1 MPSMSS
7 IRSVPVYEGR
17 RSSCSTLAI
26 VLTALV
32 WSSSAQAQFSARDG
46 YTTDGQYRVQTELMP
61 YVWLPATSGTAH
73 LGPPNAGRT
82 VSINAGVPTTSQLSS
97 VLDAAFMG
105 AGLVRYGPFSVE
117 LDMQWVNASTS
128 HDRPVPGS
136 LATIR
141 TDEAASLFRIAPGL
155 GLQVVASDIGGVP
168 VSLDARV
175 GFSYNTAGASADP
188 SRLALRGFSHNS
200 SFVQPWVGLRFDV
213 YPSPAW
219 RIELGGLAQG
229 FGFDGGSW
237 GWGASAI
244 VSYLVTDWLDLSLGF
259 RALNTQR
266 FGGRDEQRSLNLTEY
281 GPLIG
286 MGFRF

>member
-1 MPSMSS
+1 MPPN
-7 IRSVPVYEGR
+7 RSVSDLER
-17 RSSCSTLAI
+17 RLSGCAAIAVVLAALTWCSA
-26 VLTALV
+26 
-32 WSSSAQAQFSARDG
+32 AQAQFSARDG
-46 YTTDGQYRVQTELMP
+46 YTADGQWRVQTELMP
-61 YVWLPATSGTAH
+61 YVWLPATSATAH
-73 LGPPNAGRT
+73 LGPPDAGRT
-82 VSINAGVPTTSQLSS
+82 VSINAGVPSASQLSS

-105 AGLVRYGPFSVE
+105 AGLVRYGPWSVE
-117 LDMQWVNASTS
+117 LDMQWINASTT

-155 GLQVVASDIGGVP
+155 GLQVVASEIAGVP
-168 VSLDARV
+168 VSLDARA
-175 GFSYNTAGASADP
+175 GFSYDTVGASTNP
-188 SRLALRGFSHNS
+188 SRLALHGFSRNS
-200 SFVQPWVGLRFDV
+200 SFVQPWLGLRFDV
-213 YPSPAW
+213 YPSPSW
-219 RIELGGLAQG
+219 RIELGALAQG
-229 FGFDGGSW
+229 FGIDGGSW